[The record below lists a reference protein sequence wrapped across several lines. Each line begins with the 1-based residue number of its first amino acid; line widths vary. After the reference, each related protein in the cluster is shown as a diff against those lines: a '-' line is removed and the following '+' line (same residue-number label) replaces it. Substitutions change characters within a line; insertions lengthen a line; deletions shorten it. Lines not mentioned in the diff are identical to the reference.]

1 MAPPRR
7 TPRDSSGRFA
17 ASEDVFSYHTGN
29 VKVKTGQSG
38 RNAIGATENALLLAE
53 IFKKLIDA
61 DISQSCVRRPAPSLH
76 PWEKAPEPVSDQ
88 FGSAVR
94 AIHDSGGS
102 GSARGTSELFNNSPT
117 PIDLTNFPSARKRR
131 ATETTEPDSEE
142 DLLAQFDESADQ
154 AQDVL
159 PVIPRRY
166 ERPVTPAEGFVP
178 IQIVADKL
186 THLGQP
192 WKPLTVSNRH
202 KWPPVISAEDA
213 RKLRWESYD
222 QIGQP
227 SQDN

>member
-61 DISQSCVRRPAPSLH
+61 HIPQSCVRRPAPSLH
-76 PWEKAPEPVSDQ
+76 PWE
-88 FGSAVR
+88 
-94 AIHDSGGS
+94 
-102 GSARGTSELFNNSPT
+102 NSPT

-131 ATETTEPDSEE
+131 ATETTEPDSDE
-142 DLLAQFDESADQ
+142 DLLAQFDEPADQ

-166 ERPVTPAEGFVP
+166 ERPDTPAEGFVP

-192 WKPLTVSNRH
+192 WKPLTVSNGH

>member
-61 DISQSCVRRPAPSLH
+61 HIPQSCQ
-76 PWEKAPEPVSDQ
+76 APEPVSDQ

-142 DLLAQFDESADQ
+142 DLLAQFDELADQ
-154 AQDVL
+154 AQDVI
-159 PVIPRRY
+159 PVIPRRW
-166 ERPVTPAEGFVP
+166 PCHTSSKTPSP
-178 IQIVADKL
+178 
-186 THLGQP
+186 
-192 WKPLTVSNRH
+192 
-202 KWPPVISAEDA
+202 SAMAA
-213 RKLRWESYD
+213 RLYFLSF
-222 QIGQP
+222 
-227 SQDN
+227 